1 MSLGAAETFGIALM
15 AAWGAAGAVAL
26 GRSVAKSPVMRE
38 LAAEFRK
45 MNLAAKC
52 AFVAGLVGAVAIGG
66 TKPAGRDAPT
76 AHPPGGHFVETSLP
90 APPFALVEVR
100 TNGVAFRVESASAV
114 EIEDWR
120 KHGSS
125 SGGVWLNFE
134 EPVFRI
140 GTNSVSRAHV
150 AANGVIS
157 FDSMRRPP
165 VGALLPDGTGLPV
178 LAPLLA
184 PLGMVP
190 EANWTNVGASSRFWH
205 DAVPGHGRVFTWED
219 ALLDRMPGRRVAV
232 QAELRP
238 SGDFTYRYD
247 FTDMFDPPA
256 TNLVIGAQVGTNG
269 VNALANL
276 GTNLLAET
284 VWRVDGARETNG
296 VSIADLL
303 CTNGVLRTPTRFA
316 IEWKNASGLSP
327 NADTDG
333 DGLSDWDEFFLQ
345 GTDPRRT
352 DTDGDGLADGAEV
365 SVGLPP
371 STYDADDDGLV
382 DGIDPHPLVSDGDGF
397 GTSDL
402 WVQCSFTNAAEIL
415 AEGYENHVFRITGES
430 PPDRAGH
437 RVGHRSETSPYRR
450 LYLLT
455 ATVGPLP
462 TGERILVGVGEKRI
476 VVDSAGRFVFPL
488 QKGKEYELVTD
499 APDLVS
505 FCCASSEAV
514 VVSPTWASPGR
525 VFWQASGVEVT
536 PSSHHFSSPGS
547 SCLFSAVCLDCHPDN
562 ATDWSWTS
570 DCQDLAFDT
579 PGATEC
585 TIRWTGVQIP
595 WGSAVFTVSCS
606 NLGQRISTDVQ
617 VTFGEHTVP
626 QTALVLSAPPAFF
639 VNDDDD
645 DGDGIVDWDDS
656 SVTDDDDLVSL
667 SIVLVQDSPVGG
679 TVSVSPVS
687 STTAMRVWTDRA
699 KTTPLTFP
707 VEWAVSASPMF
718 ESTVYL
724 EGGTPSA
731 SLSGTGLRAEFVP
744 ETGESTAETTFSTTV
759 VKASR
764 IESPGAPTT
773 GLAVLAGTSVPF
785 RIALIPAGMETA
797 SIVAWKT
804 ARRKFDGGYR
814 PWTNIMQSFSSTA
827 TTYGFPNPGI
837 YRVSADVTVCG
848 AATRTVHY
856 LRTGRGPYDAPKI
869 ERWNHV
875 GVAATQRQLALR
887 EFALG
892 RLGSTQFAFKGTLL
906 AYNGFSSIGP
916 RKWKCNAFVAF
927 CATSVGLSVPALH
940 GQPPFSAYPPMANDW
955 ANGTPISGWTYLGT
969 SVDPEPGWICGHPQ
983 QIGSGHVG
991 IVDYDGYAIAAGTT
1005 EVNRKSSEFLDGR
1018 CGYSMPQE

>member
-15 AAWGAAGAVAL
+15 ATWGTAGAVAL
-26 GRSVAKSPVMRE
+26 GRSVAKSPASRE
-38 LAAEFRK
+38 FATAFRK
-45 MNLAAKC
+45 MNLASKC
-52 AFVAGLVGAVAIGG
+52 ALVAGLAGAVAIGG

-76 AHPPGGHFVETSLP
+76 ARPPGGRFAETSRP

-114 EIEDWR
+114 EI
-120 KHGSS
+120 
-125 SGGVWLNFE
+125 
-134 EPVFRI
+134 
-140 GTNSVSRAHV
+140 
-150 AANGVIS
+150 
-157 FDSMRRPP
+157 
-165 VGALLPDGTGLPV
+165 
-178 LAPLLA
+178 
-184 PLGMVP
+184 
-190 EANWTNVGASSRFWH
+190 
-205 DAVPGHGRVFTWED
+205 D

-247 FTDMFDPPA
+247 FTDTFDPPA

-269 VNALANL
+269 VNALAIL

-333 DGLSDWDEFFLQ
+333 DGLS
-345 GTDPRRT
+345 
-352 DTDGDGLADGAEV
+352 
-365 SVGLPP
+365 
-371 STYDADDDGLV
+371 
-382 DGIDPHPLVSDGDGF
+382 
-397 GTSDL
+397 
-402 WVQCSFTNAAEIL
+402 
-415 AEGYENHVFRITGES
+415 
-430 PPDRAGH
+430 
-437 RVGHRSETSPYRR
+437 
-450 LYLLT
+450 
-455 ATVGPLP
+455 
-462 TGERILVGVGEKRI
+462 
-476 VVDSAGRFVFPL
+476 
-488 QKGKEYELVTD
+488 
-499 APDLVS
+499 
-505 FCCASSEAV
+505 
-514 VVSPTWASPGR
+514 
-525 VFWQASGVEVT
+525 
-536 PSSHHFSSPGS
+536 
-547 SCLFSAVCLDCHPDN
+547 
-562 ATDWSWTS
+562 
-570 DCQDLAFDT
+570 
-579 PGATEC
+579 
-585 TIRWTGVQIP
+585 
-595 WGSAVFTVSCS
+595 
-606 NLGQRISTDVQ
+606 
-617 VTFGEHTVP
+617 
-626 QTALVLSAPPAFF
+626 
-639 VNDDDD
+639 
-645 DGDGIVDWDDS
+645 DWDDS

-797 SIVAWKT
+797 SIVVWKT

-856 LRTGRGPYDAPKI
+856 LRTGRDPYDAPKI

-906 AYNGFSSIGP
+906 AYNGFSSI
-916 RKWKCNAFVAF
+916 RK
-927 CATSVGLSVPALH
+927 
-940 GQPPFSAYPPMANDW
+940 PP
-955 ANGTPISGWTYLGT
+955 T
-969 SVDPEPGWICGHPQ
+969 
-983 QIGSGHVG
+983 
-991 IVDYDGYAIAAGTT
+991 
-1005 EVNRKSSEFLDGR
+1005 
-1018 CGYSMPQE
+1018 